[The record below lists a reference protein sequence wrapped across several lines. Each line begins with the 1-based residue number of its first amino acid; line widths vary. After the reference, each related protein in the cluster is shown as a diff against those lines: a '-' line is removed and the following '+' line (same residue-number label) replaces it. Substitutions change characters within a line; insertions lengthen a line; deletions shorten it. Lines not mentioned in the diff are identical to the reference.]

1 MLARLRTLA
10 LVLGLTTMALPNGIA
25 QAQTTVTTTTTSTI
39 ARAGHADV
47 EALMALEDWPGK
59 LAGLRETFAGQMR
72 LAVNSPRWRDLSP
85 QARDELGRQLAEVM
99 ARHFAW
105 PGPLQSLVQETYL
118 TQVAAEDVA
127 TLLAFYR
134 SADGQWLVKRL
145 QPALDQVE
153 YALQQQGRQDLDRLT
168 HTWLASEA
176 PAVASATTPPAPWQ
190 ATTSHEAAAQ
200 RLLAATSV
208 RQLNGQLFE
217 MRLRAIERFQ
227 DAAQPLPDRP
237 ARFQGFTTQMRETVS
252 LDAYMPSM
260 VAQLTQQLNED
271 ELTRALSVET
281 SDQRQQVKAVDQR
294 IGQVYGQRMQAWQR
308 DVLFPALRQVMEA
321 ARRDMPR

>member
-1 MLARLRTLA
+1 M
-10 LVLGLTTMALPNGIA
+10 
-25 QAQTTVTTTTTSTI
+25 
-39 ARAGHADV
+39 
-47 EALMALEDWPGK
+47 
-59 LAGLRETFAGQMR
+59 
-72 LAVNSPRWRDLSP
+72 
-85 QARDELGRQLAEVM
+85 
-99 ARHFAW
+99 
-105 PGPLQSLVQETYL
+105 
-118 TQVAAEDVA
+118 
-127 TLLAFYR
+127 
-134 SADGQWLVKRL
+134 
-145 QPALDQVE
+145 
-153 YALQQQGRQDLDRLT
+153 
-168 HTWLASEA
+168 
-176 PAVASATTPPAPWQ
+176 ASATTPSASWQ

-294 IGQVYGQRMQAWQR
+294 IGKVYGQRMQAWQR

>member
-1 MLARLRTLA
+1 MPARLRTLA
-10 LVLGLTTMALPNGIA
+10 LVLALTTMALQSGIA
-25 QAQTTVTTTTTSTI
+25 QAQTTVTTTTTSTT
-39 ARAGHADV
+39 ARASQADV